1 MEKSKREINIEV
13 LRIIAMLMV
22 IGIHCIGHT
31 KILEMNI
38 LTPIN
43 DFLCRYFKLLINVAN
58 SVFIIITGYYS
69 INKGLNLKRI
79 CNLWGR
85 TIFYSLLIFVIVNIL
100 GFCIDPLSSLLPV
113 LAGNYW
119 FITAYI
125 VLSFIYPF
133 YNILLRKLDKRKWK
147 TLIIIIFT
155 ISIVKFIFSPNGIF
169 ENFTTVIL
177 MYTIGGYIKNFV
189 EINKNKKYLTK
200 YFLLGFVGAILGLI
214 IHKLYFSSLDFKS
227 AKPVINNL
235 FFGFQNLVNPFTTV
249 MTVYLFLK
257 FRTIEVKDKQIQKLI
272 TYISPSL
279 FSVYVIHENINLKVL
294 WVFSGMF
301 ELIETPFFM
310 LYLLLLIILV
320 FFICIIIDLIRRFI
334 YTNIKKI
341 PIINKQVDKINVKI
355 ESIQQKI
362 GI

>member
-79 CNLWGR
+79 
-85 TIFYSLLIFVIVNIL
+85 IFYSLLIFVIVNIL

-125 VLSFIYPF
+125 ALSFIYPF

-200 YFLLGFVGAILGLI
+200 YFL
-214 IHKLYFSSLDFKS
+214 SLDFKS